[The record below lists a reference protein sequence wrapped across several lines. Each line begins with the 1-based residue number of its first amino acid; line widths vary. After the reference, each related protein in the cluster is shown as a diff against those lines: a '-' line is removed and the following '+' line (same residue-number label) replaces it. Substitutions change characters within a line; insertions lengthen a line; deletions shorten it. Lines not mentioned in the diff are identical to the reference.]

1 MDISQS
7 NLPDRWSATAF
18 GFMAALF
25 LLFLIVAPA
34 LRRVG
39 TTLFIDKSGIVRL
52 GGVVPLQKKSTR
64 ISVLRVVGWVNGG
77 KFVIVAETSAK
88 FSSVVEALDSM
99 QKAGV
104 TLAPPQ
110 RRRDEKAQ

>member
-1 MDISQS
+1 MDITQS
-7 NLPDRWSATAF
+7 NLRPDRWPATAF
-18 GFMAALF
+18 GFMAVLF

-52 GGVVPLQKKSTR
+52 GGVPLQKKSTR

-77 KFVIVAETSAK
+77 KFVIEADTSAK

-110 RRRDEKAQ
+110 RRRDEKVQ